1 MADYVI
7 YKRGDG
13 TELSLRLNAARAV
26 ELEERLGSSLTEK
39 MQEIDKLSTASEFIA
54 AAVPEGDY
62 KQRRETALAIYDEM
76 IGEGK
81 DLQEYQYLIFDIL
94 IAAGFLNGKAVKMQR
109 ELQAATQEAAEKR
122 LAENLKTLQS

>member
-26 ELEERLGSSLTEK
+26 ELEERFGGSSITEK
-39 MQEIDKLSTASEFIA
+39 IQEIDKLSTASEFIA

-81 DLQEYQYLIFDIL
+81 DLQGYQDLIFDIL

-122 LAENLKTLQS
+122 SSRC